1 MLPDQKDLLDEL
13 GFVWR
18 IVDGSWR
25 VVDGSLESR
34 GYKEYEKLVE
44 LKRKKG
50 RSLGMWVISTPKCDL
65 TERNFWTKSG
75 LLGTLSFGSKPTRFC
90 PEVPVSLFGP
100 FFLMLLLLT
109 VERLR
114 LVG

>member
-34 GYKEYEKLVE
+34 GNKQYETLVE

-50 RSLGMWVISTPKCDL
+50 KCDL
-65 TERNFWTKSG
+65 TERNFWTK
-75 LLGTLSFGSKPTRFC
+75 TRFC